1 MNIKP
6 LILALALSTLL
17 AGCASAPIYQ
27 QRAHSEGL
35 SGVIYEAADRVVG
48 SAANAGLA
56 RNKPIII
63 ATSVNV
69 DDLGD
74 SSTFG
79 RLASQLVASRL
90 TQLGY
95 LVRDVTYMQGL
106 VVTPETGEMVLSRE
120 ASKIALE
127 NNAQAVMAGTY
138 AVGGEKI
145 YLNLRMLA
153 ADDGHLISAVDVA
166 IPLNEDTQRMIVTGR
181 NDLQRRAALEH

>member
-1 MNIKP
+1 MNIKSH
-6 LILALALSTLL
+6 ILALALAASL
-17 AGCASAPIYQ
+17 AGCASAPIYPQ
-27 QRAHSEGL
+27 TVHSEGL
-35 SGVIYEAADRVVG
+35 SGVIYDAADQVVG
-48 SAANAGLA
+48 SAANAGLT

-79 RLASQLVASRL
+79 RLASQLVATRL

-106 VVTPETGEMVLSRE
+106 VVTPQTGEMVLSRE

-127 NNAQAVMAGTY
+127 NNAQAVVAGTY

-153 ADDGHLISAVDVA
+153 AADGHLISAVDVA